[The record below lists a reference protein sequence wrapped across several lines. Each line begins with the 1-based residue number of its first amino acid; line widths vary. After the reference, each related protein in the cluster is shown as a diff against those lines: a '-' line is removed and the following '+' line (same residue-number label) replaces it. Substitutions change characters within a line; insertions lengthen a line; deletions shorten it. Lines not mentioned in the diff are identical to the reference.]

1 MDWPQINIVAFSLL
15 VAALCILVPRYVRR
29 RSEEAQALVYNLL
42 PRLILLQEFYYTQ
55 PSLPFLYE
63 GEEWRHF
70 YEKIKGVLENI
81 QVAAEEKQQ
90 GIQRVTKRVSTAIDG
105 YLLRYLQSQPKL
117 AELVQEYLP
126 APGQSWATFLRGKVQ
141 QYSDLES
148 NSTLFQVPEE
158 KRVEAV
164 ECVRVLVDSFLD
176 DLEQIDSSL
185 SDATRGD
192 TGSASRGGISEIKVY
207 YATDRVVTAD
217 GEYTENRSQ
226 RNGLHYGYMVVG
238 IPGGDRKLG
247 QKADPGKNEE
257 ADPLKHI
264 VVFTVVT
271 LLPECKDRDDKEG
284 FVTNL
289 EKALQSESSVQWP
302 LPFTIHSKLYLSY
315 AYYTRTSLSAYSV
328 SA

>member
-29 RSEEAQALVYNLL
+29 RSEEAQALVYDLL
-42 PRLILLQEFYYTQ
+42 PRLILLQEIYDTQ

-70 YEKIKGVLENI
+70 YEKMKRVLGNI
-81 QVAAEEKQQ
+81 QVAAGEKQQ
-90 GIQRVTKRVSTAIDG
+90 GNQILTTKRVSTAIDG
-105 YLLRYLQSQPKL
+105 HLLRYLQSQPKL

-126 APGQSWATFLRGKVQ
+126 APGQSWATFLRGKEE

-148 NSTLFQVPEE
+148 DSTLFQVPEE
-158 KRVEAV
+158 KQVEAL

-176 DLEQIDSSL
+176 DLEQIDSSI

-192 TGSASRGGISEIKVY
+192 TGSTSKRGISKIQVY
-207 YATDRVVTAD
+207 YATDRAVTAD
-217 GEYTENRSQ
+217 GDYTKNRSK

-264 VVFTVVT
+264 VFFTVVT
-271 LLPECKDRDDKEG
+271 QLPECKDRDDKEG
-284 FVTNL
+284 FVENL
-289 EKALQSESSVQWP
+289 EKALQSESSVWP
-302 LPFTIHSKLYLSY
+302 YLLQFKPLFELRIHPPLRLFS
-315 AYYTRTSLSAYSV
+315 
-328 SA
+328 